1 MKPSGESRLQGKID
15 MNKIKKSLYIIV
27 GLISFGLG
35 AIGVILPVLPTTPF
49 LLLASFCFVRGSDKF
64 DRWFKETKIYK
75 KHLENFVNNRAMTLK
90 QKVCILLFADTM
102 ILTAMYFVNNLHA
115 RIAMVVVIL
124 FKLYYF
130 TFKIKTIK
138 VVGENVNE

>member
-1 MKPSGESRLQGKID
+1 M
-15 MNKIKKSLYIIV
+15 
-27 GLISFGLG
+27 
-35 AIGVILPVLPTTPF
+35 ILPVLPTTPF

-115 RIAMVVVIL
+115 RFAMAVVIL